1 MVEQI
6 EFILKPYKRGFH
18 LITNDILDNLPS
30 LPKLGLLHLFV
41 KHTSCAIS
49 INENFDSNVRKD
61 LEQVYNRLIKEN
73 EPYYTHIEEGDD
85 DLPSHCKSTLTG
97 VSLSIPI
104 KNARL
109 NLGTWQ
115 GIYLCEFRNHGGARH
130 LVATIIS

>member
-1 MVEQI
+1 M
-6 EFILKPYKRGFH
+6 
-18 LITNDILDNLPS
+18 
-30 LPKLGLLHLFV
+30 FV

>member
-18 LITNDILDNLPS
+18 LITNDILDNLPP
-30 LPKLGLLHLFV
+30 LPKLGLLNLFV

-104 KNARL
+104 KNSRL